1 MMASITCKNFDNSS
15 FFVRSNCKE
24 NAADLPPTL
33 WIFVGQ
39 ALVSS
44 VFAVITFMTYNSIR
58 VLNLNIH
65 IDAISNTWWIVY
77 FLVSALR
84 SVLNSIKYSVDA
96 NHVKA
101 LEVTD
106 WCVVDL
112 KMLILC
118 FALNYQRKYRSSD
131 LITMEINKVG
141 RSEQPSRRIK
151 LFLGVKKT
159 LSSSGLVLCTFAI
172 VTLASIIVSCVLIS
186 TDNTDKNGQQ
196 YLFWIYVGSIS
207 WNGLVS
213 LFLVYFAMDVR
224 SSEGP
229 RLRIKIMFILAVLL
243 SLPSDLPF
251 HIWRNCIFEH
261 TFCFIKNIF
270 SFYDCVVL
278 LDVLSLFLFFLI
290 MRREYLRLKQE
301 CEWAMLNEV
310 QRFNF

>member
-1 MMASITCKNFDNSS
+1 
-15 FFVRSNCKE
+15 
-24 NAADLPPTL
+24 
-33 WIFVGQ
+33 
-39 ALVSS
+39 
-44 VFAVITFMTYNSIR
+44 
-58 VLNLNIH
+58 
-65 IDAISNTWWIVY
+65 
-77 FLVSALR
+77 
-84 SVLNSIKYSVDA
+84 
-96 NHVKA
+96 
-101 LEVTD
+101 
-106 WCVVDL
+106 VDL

-261 TFCFIKNIF
+261 TFCKYSLLSNESIVIYSRYCPVNIGISLCF
-270 SFYDCVVL
+270 SLRLHTFEFLLIFVEFACIFNYTIHLLHFFGSSGTLQNSCLLPFVAKLLDSVL
-278 LDVLSLFLFFLI
+278 LFQN
-290 MRREYLRLKQE
+290 LR
-301 CEWAMLNEV
+301 
-310 QRFNF
+310 